1 MELLRFNELDSVIA
15 ADFKLLNVLLGL
27 SGHGG
32 KHACIYCE
40 APKGLEVG
48 VIRTFSGLIKCAEA
62 YKQAGSK
69 PKNMKDFKNVID
81 LPLIKVEMDQTI
93 LEAVP
98 PPELHCM
105 MGAMNHMLELRRKYF
120 ETNGL
125 EHKLW
130 KWCDGHGVTRRGYNG
145 KNKLDGNNTSQF
157 LSNIMDIKN
166 CSWFPEEAEPIL
178 ECLLSF
184 RTVKDKCFGW
194 ELKEGWRESIETY
207 TLLFHDLQQYAR
219 GISNRYLE
227 NTCNY
232 VPPRDILGHCKIKI

>member
-1 MELLRFNELDSVIA
+1 MKRASLDGGDKSLKMIMNVFDKYHDPEVIFTEVESKGNLCSGVKRSIVLAYCEDLEENYQNCPTILKLLRFNELDSVIA

-40 APKGLEVG
+40 VPKGLEVG

-157 LSNIMDIKN
+157 LSNIMDK
-166 CSWFPEEAEPIL
+166 
-178 ECLLSF
+178 
-184 RTVKDKCFGW
+184 
-194 ELKEGWRESIETY
+194 
-207 TLLFHDLQQYAR
+207 
-219 GISNRYLE
+219 
-227 NTCNY
+227 
-232 VPPRDILGHCKIKI
+232 